1 MLDAKHKSSYI
12 RGMNKLPLEKRV
24 QILNM
29 LVEGSSMRSV
39 ERVVGVSINTVTK
52 LLMEAG
58 QAAEAF
64 HVKTVR
70 NVKSQRVEADEIW
83 SFCGAKQRNVTEKN
97 QAYGDAWTWT
107 ALDADSKLILTWF
120 VGNRSNESAEIFME
134 DLADR
139 VEGRIQLTTDGLPAY
154 NHAVGVAFRDGVD
167 YAQLHK
173 KYSAS
178 HNKSPEAK
186 YSPGI
191 CIGADKRR
199 MRGKPDMANVSTSY
213 VERQNLTMR
222 MSMRR
227 FTRLTNAFSKKIDGH
242 CAALA
247 LYFFHYNFCRQ
258 HKSLRVSPAMQA
270 GLTDELLSME
280 HLCKLVDEANPP
292 KKRGPY
298 KKAEA

>member
-1 MLDAKHKSSYI
+1 
-12 RGMNKLPLEKRV
+12 MNKLPLEKRV

-39 ERVVGVSINTVTK
+39 ERIAGVSINTVTK

-58 QAAEAF
+58 EAAEDF
-64 HVKTVR
+64 HMKTVR

-97 QAYGDAWTWT
+97 QAYGDAWTFT
-107 ALDADSKLILTWF
+107 GIDADSKLILTWF

-134 DLADR
+134 DLASR
-139 VEGRIQLTTDGLPAY
+139 VADRIQLTTDGLPAY
-154 NHAVGVAFRDGVD
+154 NHAVGVAFKDGVD
-167 YAQLHK
+167 YAQLQK
-173 KYSAS
+173 KYGS
-178 HNKSPEAK
+178 SPDRGPEKK
-186 YSPGI
+186 YSPGV
-191 CIGADKRR
+191 CLGAEKMP
-199 MRGKPDMANVSTSY
+199 MRGNPDYKHISTSY

-258 HKSLRVSPAMQA
+258 HKSLRVSPAMAA
-270 GLTDELLSME
+270 GVTDELLSME
-280 HLCKLVDEANPP
+280 HLCKLMDEANPP

-298 KKAEA
+298 KKAADID